1 MLVLQACRPRAANIH
16 TKFKAS
22 GLEGNLFSPVKTQDS
37 RLKTAKTI
45 PCSAATT
52 HFSQKRRCPQAIPTD
67 HTEQLNRHF
76 STQAN
81 NRQRH
86 HLPRNL

>member
-1 MLVLQACRPRAANIH
+1 MLVLQACRPCTANIH

-22 GLEGNLFSPVKTQDS
+22 GLEGNLFKTL

-52 HFSQKRRCPQAIPTD
+52 HFSQKRR
-67 HTEQLNRHF
+67 
-76 STQAN
+76 
-81 NRQRH
+81 
-86 HLPRNL
+86 

>member
-1 MLVLQACRPRAANIH
+1 MLVLQACRPSTANIH

-22 GLEGNLFSPVKTQDS
+22 GLEGNLFSPVKTHSQDS

-52 HFSQKRRCPQAIPTD
+52 HFSQKRR
-67 HTEQLNRHF
+67 
-76 STQAN
+76 
-81 NRQRH
+81 
-86 HLPRNL
+86 

>member
-1 MLVLQACRPRAANIH
+1 MLVLQACRPCTANIH

-22 GLEGNLFSPVKTQDS
+22 GLEGNLFKTL

-67 HTEQLNRHF
+67 HSKQLNMHF